1 MADEELN
8 ITKRVVTNIKAA
20 QAFSALLDK
29 NNPSLKEAYAETHG
43 FKRIFHE
50 AQQAFVRRMEPI
62 LNSLRASNVPATG
75 WAVWNDLDE
84 HARIVINDP
93 NLFVMQYHGNVFDEY
108 VNNIFVVA
116 IPHVAGK
123 PDYLPG
129 DYYAVGVFTV
139 NSHYMANISDYLHS
153 KPENTE
159 RDVETSERFD
169 LIHELVT
176 KEPEWLAKLFCH
188 QIPYYTLTTD
198 KTYPYDKS
206 RFLVTP
212 LIMSVANSRYPE
224 IKEAWSTYQPDAGF
238 DHLLHDHNKIG
249 MARAFD
255 YELVAHY
262 ITDCGPNILNAIKLN
277 QFGENLDDEG
287 DEGEEKTE
295 NKD

>member
-1 MADEELN
+1 MADETLN

-20 QAFSALLDK
+20 QDFSALLDK
-29 NNPSLKEAYAETHG
+29 NNPSLKEAYAEPHG
-43 FKRIFHE
+43 FKCIFQE
-50 AQQAFVRRMEPI
+50 AQKAFVRRMEPI

-129 DYYAVGVFTV
+129 DYYAVGIFTV
-139 NSHYMANISDYLHS
+139 NSEHMEYVREYLQT
-153 KPENTE
+153 KPENTN
-159 RDVETSERFD
+159 RDIETAEQFD

-188 QIPYYTLTTD
+188 QIPYYTLTDD
-198 KTYPYDKS
+198 KAYPYGKS
-206 RFLVTP
+206 RLLVTP
-212 LIMSVANSRYPE
+212 LIMSVANTRYRE
-224 IKEAWSTYQPDAGF
+224 IKEAWSTSRPDAGF

-262 ITDCGPNILNAIKLN
+262 ITDCGPNILNATRLN
-277 QFGENLDDEG
+277 KFGENLDSEG
-287 DEGEEKTE
+287 DEEAETE
-295 NKD
+295 